1 MIKPIRTILFCLLT
15 LTVYPAWADALSNI
29 TDAYTVDGA
38 PVQMEWA
45 TSGFHG
51 ALGAWLLNYQKN
63 VGDSTRKTSLMPLVL
78 ITYQDWAYF
87 GLGGGGVWL
96 MQAEDHSVKFGVSI
110 KGHRGYDPTDQ
121 LANTGTGERRR
132 SIDGGINI
140 VWRTDIVNVGAN
152 VYTDLGNASNGRS
165 ASLRF
170 SHVFRVSQKL
180 SLIPRVNAEW
190 LDARVVDYYFG
201 VPVPEATASLPPY
214 SGRSTVNWGAGLNAG
229 YRLSPPWTL
238 LGGLN
243 YTHFGSG
250 IVDSPLVL
258 NNHSTTVY
266 LGAAWLF

>member
-1 MIKPIRTILFCLLT
+1 MIKPIKTFIFCLLT
-15 LTVYPAWADALSNI
+15 LTAYPAWPDALTNL
-29 TDAYTVDGA
+29 TDAYTVDGV
-38 PVQMEWA
+38 PVQMERA

-51 ALGAWLLNYQKN
+51 ALGAWLLNYQKDL
-63 VGDSTRKTSLMPLVL
+63 GDSLRKTSLLPLAL

-87 GLGGGGVWL
+87 GLGGAGVWL
-96 MQAEDHSVKFGVSI
+96 AQAEDHSVKFGVGI
-110 KGHRGYDPTDQ
+110 KGHRGYDPTNQ
-121 LANTGTGERRR
+121 LANTASGERRN
-132 SIDGGINI
+132 SIDGGII
-140 VWRTDIVNVGAN
+140 FVWRTDIVNVGAN
-152 VYTDLGNASNGRS
+152 YSTDLGNASNGSS

-201 VPVPEATASLPPY
+201 VPVSEATVSLPPY
-214 SGRSTVNWGAGLNAG
+214 SGHSTVNWGAGLNAG
-229 YRLSPPWTL
+229 YRLSPQWRL

-243 YTHFGSG
+243 YTRFGSG